1 MVPAPRSGR
10 QVRRAARPAARRT
23 LGGLKIINA
32 RIVDGTGAPAVP
44 GELVIDGGT
53 ISAVEPPGTVPPDA
67 TDVVDAG
74 GRIVC
79 PGFIDVHSHA
89 DNAPV
94 LATDDLTKINQGVTT
109 EVIGNCGSS
118 LAPIRPGDEES
129 FSHGPGRLFGIEP
142 GDWRSS
148 TEWFAAIDT
157 AGTVTN
163 LCPLVGHGTLRQAV
177 LGPTAVRPT
186 ADDLAAM
193 GRLLDE
199 ALDAGAF
206 GLSTGLIYPPGRY
219 ADTAE
224 VVALAR
230 QLPADRVYASHI
242 RNEGAGLL
250 AAIDEAVEIGRAA
263 GCRVQVSHLKAS
275 GRANWGAVEPALGR
289 LDAARAAGLPVTQD
303 VYPYT
308 ASSTGLTATLSGW
321 LLDAGPTE
329 ALRRLRDPDVL
340 ARLRAEADPDY
351 GRIMIS
357 STRSHSYEGRRVPEL
372 AAELGLDPFDTV
384 VRILLE
390 EQLHVTT
397 VLFTMS
403 EDDVRTVLR
412 SRYSAIGSDGLPPG
426 LGGTPHPRLYGTF
439 PRVLGEYVRRQRV
452 LGIEEAIRRMTS
464 LPAAIFG
471 VPSRGVVA
479 PGMIADLVC
488 FDPDTVDH
496 EGGYQDPAVPPTGF
510 AWVMQAGQVVVD
522 RGVWNGT
529 RRGARLAPI

>member
-1 MVPAPRSGR
+1 
-10 QVRRAARPAARRT
+10 
-23 LGGLKIINA
+23 
-32 RIVDGTGAPAVP
+32 
-44 GELVIDGGT
+44 
-53 ISAVEPPGTVPPDA
+53 
-67 TDVVDAG
+67 
-74 GRIVC
+74 
-79 PGFIDVHSHA
+79 
-89 DNAPV
+89 
-94 LATDDLTKINQGVTT
+94 
-109 EVIGNCGSS
+109 
-118 LAPIRPGDEES
+118 
-129 FSHGPGRLFGIEP
+129 
-142 GDWRSS
+142 
-148 TEWFAAIDT
+148 
-157 AGTVTN
+157 
-163 LCPLVGHGTLRQAV
+163 
-177 LGPTAVRPT
+177 
-186 ADDLAAM
+186 
-193 GRLLDE
+193 
-199 ALDAGAF
+199 
-206 GLSTGLIYPPGRY
+206 
-219 ADTAE
+219 
-224 VVALAR
+224 
-230 QLPADRVYASHI
+230 
-242 RNEGAGLL
+242 
-250 AAIDEAVEIGRAA
+250 
-263 GCRVQVSHLKAS
+263 LKAS

-289 LDAARAAGLPVTQD
+289 LDAARGAGLPVTQD

-522 RGVWNGT
+522 RGVWILV
-529 RRGARLAPI
+529 A